1 MRLHE
6 KLSLDGN
13 RQRIIVFKAINTE
26 FGVRQGNLI
35 KIISKMYVKTN
46 LGF

>member
-13 RQRIIVFKAINTE
+13 RQRTIVFKAINTE
-26 FGVRQGNLI
+26 FEGETGEFNQDYI
-35 KIISKMYVKTN
+35 
-46 LGF
+46 

>member
-26 FGVRQGNLI
+26 SG
-35 KIISKMYVKTN
+35 VKTE
-46 LGF
+46 